1 MRRRELMLVLG
12 GAMAAPRTLRA
23 QQKAMPVIGYLGTG
37 LPGRVL
43 DPRRVERQHSP
54 PPSMFLNCSKQ
65 PDGARPVNHQFRRG
79 PRGAAERWHRFDRSG
94 AKSLTPV
101 DAGPDTELTGI

>member
-1 MRRRELMLVLG
+1 MAGGLVNFDEV
-12 GAMAAPRTLRA
+12 A
-23 QQKAMPVIGYLGTG
+23 
-37 LPGRVL
+37 LPEIL

-54 PPSMFLNCSKQ
+54 PPSMFLNCSKK

-79 PRGAAERWHRFDRSG
+79 RRGVAAGEGVLQSVGTVSAHR
-94 AKSLTPV
+94 APKSLTQV